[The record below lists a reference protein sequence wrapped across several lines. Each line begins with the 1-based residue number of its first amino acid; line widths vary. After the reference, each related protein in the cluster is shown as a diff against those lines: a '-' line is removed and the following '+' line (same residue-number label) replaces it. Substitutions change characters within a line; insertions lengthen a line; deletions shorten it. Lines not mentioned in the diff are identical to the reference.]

1 MGPVEVVRAII
12 QQTLNLAIIPT
23 HHKITME
30 PIPSQN
36 CTQGKRSLTT
46 IYLFFQ
52 KRKKKCKEKTFQVK
66 KKIDANQRRTLT
78 PYNRCMNKPMSLQPQ
93 SVHL

>member
-23 HHKITME
+23 HHEITME

-46 IYLFFQ
+46 NSIYFF
-52 KRKKKCKEKTFQVK
+52 KKEKKQGVNFPWQK
-66 KKIDANQRRTLT
+66 ELMKINGTHSLT